1 MQWTTAKIRQSFLDF
16 FKARQHQIVPSASII
31 PRGDATLLFT
41 NAGMVQFKDY
51 FLGIRTPPYPRV
63 ADSQKCL
70 RISGKHNDLE
80 AVGRDTYHHTFF
92 EMLGNWSF
100 GDYYK
105 ESAIPWHWELITKV
119 WKIPVAR
126 LWATIYTDDDEA
138 EAVWKT
144 IPDLLPGRILRFE
157 KENFWEMGDT
167 GPCGPCSEIHFDR
180 GDGACKPGTHPGAE
194 CAVNVDGCERFIE
207 LGNLVFIQ
215 YNRDASGNL
224 TPLPMK
230 HVDTGTGLE
239 RIAAAL
245 QSLESKKLLG
255 NYDIDLFQM
264 IIGDTET
271 LVSKFGTAPSYGES
285 EVADISYRALA
296 DHARAIAFLLA
307 EGLRPGKNEREYVLR
322 RLVRRSVVHGRK
334 LGLNATFLSL
344 ICAGGVVD
352 LNGSNLAFGGVVGAM
367 GDAYKE
373 LLDHRLEI
381 SSTVTEEEN
390 RFRETLERGLGTI
403 NSWLQTQFGSSER
416 PDVKSRAFAAL
427 GEIVFPADLAFKLSD
442 TDGFPIDLTQ
452 DYLRDWGVH
461 VDLDGFNRL
470 MDEQRERGRFAR
482 GSRAPLG
489 VSPDFLLDQARSVE
503 EQRSEF
509 IGYDKYDAASVIV
522 GVGSSP
528 EPGSDVAVLLTR
540 ETPFY
545 PEGGGQT
552 GDRGII
558 ESDSGALFEVV
569 DTKKTDVRILHYG
582 RLLRGEIGEFEK
594 GRRVHLK
601 VDRER
606 RDAAMRNHSA
616 THILHYALRDVLGDK
631 VHQAGSLVAPDRLRF
646 DFHHQGA
653 IAEGDLETIEEEIN
667 ARIRENAAV
676 RTDEMAY
683 ADAIK
688 AGALAF
694 FGDKYGDVV
703 RVIRMGD
710 FSVELCGGTHVDA
723 TGQIGIFKLE
733 AESGVAAGVRRV
745 EALTGAGALEAVRKR
760 EKILEDIGHYLGAR
774 DAQALDRLEK
784 LVARE
789 KELEKKLRAMEQKL
803 ASGASNGGG
812 SGENV
817 VVANGVKIV
826 TRKVD
831 GIEAASLRN
840 IADQMRQKHG
850 SCVAVVGSDLGDKV
864 ALVVAVTPDLA
875 SKLKAGDIIKQIA
888 PIVGGSGGGRPD
900 FAQAGGK
907 DASKLDEALAKVQS
921 LVG

>member
-16 FKARQHQIVPSASII
+16 FQQRGHEIVPSASII

-41 NAGMVQFKDY
+41 NAGMVPFKDY
-51 FLGIRTPPYPRV
+51 FLGIRTPTAKRV

-105 ESAIPWHWELITKV
+105 ETAIPWHWELITKV
-119 WKIPVAR
+119 WKIPTER

-138 EAVWKT
+138 ESHWKK

-180 GDGACKPGTHPGAE
+180 GDAACKGIPHPDQK
-194 CAVNVDGCERFIE
+194 CAVNVDGCERFVE

-215 YNRDASGNL
+215 YNRDASGKL

-239 RIAAAL
+239 RIAAAV
-245 QSLESKKLLG
+245 QSIETGKLLG
-255 NYDIDLFQM
+255 NYDIDLFQA
-264 IIGDTET
+264 IIKRIER
-271 LVSKFGTAPSYGES
+271 VTAELGNGARYGQNVEF
-285 EVADISYRALA
+285 DISFRAIA
-296 DHARAIAFLLA
+296 DHARTMSFLAA
-307 EGLRPGKNEREYVLR
+307 EGLTPGNSDREYVMR
-322 RLVRRSVVHGRK
+322 RIIRRAARHGRY
-334 LGLNATFLSL
+334 LGIHTAFL
-344 ICAGGVVD
+344 AQVQKGVID
-352 LNGSNLAFGGVVGAM
+352 AM
-367 GDAYKE
+367 GDAYPE
-373 LLDHRLEI
+373 LRQQAKQIAEV
-381 SSTVTEEEN
+381 VTSEEA
-390 RFRETLERGLGTI
+390 RFGETLDRGLELIDAELKRIKETKGHTLVGDI
-403 NSWLQTQFGSSER
+403 
-416 PDVKSRAFAAL
+416 
-427 GEIVFPADLAFKLSD
+427 AFKLYD
-442 TDGFPIDLTQ
+442 TYGFPLDLTQ
-452 DYLRDWGVH
+452 DVLRSEGIE
-461 VDLDGFNRL
+461 VDVAGFERL
-470 MDEQRERGRFAR
+470 MDEQRERARAARKDDLAAPEIQLAAGTSSRF
-482 GSRAPLG
+482 
-489 VSPDFLLDQARSVE
+489 V
-503 EQRSEF
+503 
-509 IGYDKYDAASVIV
+509 GYHEYERDAEILASNKD
-522 GVGSSP
+522 GDS
-528 EPGSDVAVLLTR
+528 VAVVVA

-545 PEGGGQT
+545 PEGGGQV
-552 GDRGII
+552 GDRGVI
-558 ESDSGALFEVV
+558 EAESGALLEVV
-569 DTKKTDVRILHYG
+569 DTRKANGSIVHVG
-582 RLLRGEIGEFEK
+582 RLLRGDIGEFEK
-594 GRRVHLK
+594 SRRAHLK

-606 RDAAMRNHSA
+606 RDASMRNHSA

-631 VHQAGSLVAPDRLRF
+631 VHQAGSLVDPNRLRF

-653 IAEGDLETIEEEIN
+653 ISAGDLQTIEEEIN
-667 ARIRENAAV
+667 ARVRENAPV
-676 RTDEMAY
+676 RMDEMAY
-683 ADAIK
+683 DDAIK

-723 TGQIGIFKLE
+723 TGQIGMFKLE
-733 AESGVAAGVRRV
+733 AESGIAAGVRRV
-745 EALTGAGALEAVRKR
+745 EALTGQGALEAVRKR

-803 ASGASNGGG
+803 ASGAAEGAG
-812 SGENV
+812 SGETV
-817 VVANGVKIV
+817 IVANGVKIV
-826 TRKVD
+826 TRKVE
-831 GIEAASLRN
+831 GIEAASLRG
-840 IADQMRQKHG
+840 IADSMRQKHG
-850 SCVAVVGSDLGDKV
+850 SCIVVVGSSLGDKV

-875 SKLKAGDIIKQIA
+875 GKHKAGDIIKAIA
-888 PIVGGSGGGRPD
+888 PMVGGSGGGRPD

-907 DASKLDEALAKVQS
+907 DPSKLDAALAKVAS
-921 LVG
+921 LVS

>member
-1 MQWTTAKIRQSFLDF
+1 MHWTTAKIRQSFLDF
-16 FKARQHQIVPSASII
+16 FKERQHEVVPSASII
-31 PRGDATLLFT
+31 PKGDQTLLFT

-51 FLGIRTPPYPRV
+51 FLAVRTPPARRV
-63 ADSQKCL
+63 VDCQKCL

-105 ESAIPWHWELITKV
+105 NEAIHWHWELITKV
-119 WKIPVAR
+119 WKIPVDR
-126 LWATIYTDDDEA
+126 LWATIYTTDDEA

-180 GDGACKPGTHPGAE
+180 GEGACKQVGHPGVE
-194 CAVNVDGCERFIE
+194 CAVNVDGCERYIE

-215 YNRDASGNL
+215 YNRDASGKL

-230 HVDTGTGLE
+230 HVDTGSGLE
-239 RIAAAL
+239 RIAAAM
-245 QSLESKKLLG
+245 QSLESGKLLG
-255 NYDIDLFQM
+255 NYDIDLFQT
-264 IIGDTET
+264 IIKRIER
-271 LVSKFGTAPSYGES
+271 VTAELGNGARYGQNE
-285 EVADISYRALA
+285 EYDISFRAIA
-296 DHARAIAFLLA
+296 DHARTMSFLAA
-307 EGLRPGKNEREYVLR
+307 EGLTPGNSDREYVMR
-322 RLVRRSVVHGRK
+322 RIIRRAARHGRY
-334 LGLNATFLSL
+334 LGIHTAFL
-344 ICAGGVVD
+344 AQVQKGVID
-352 LNGSNLAFGGVVGAM
+352 AM
-367 GDAYKE
+367 GDAYPE
-373 LLDHRLEI
+373 LRKNAKNIAEV
-381 SSTVTEEEN
+381 VTSEEV
-390 RFRETLERGLGTI
+390 RFGETLDRGLELI
-403 NSWLQTQFGSSER
+403 DAER
-416 PDVKSRAFAAL
+416 KRLKETGGHTLPGDV
-427 GEIVFPADLAFKLSD
+427 AFKLYD
-442 TDGFPIDLTQ
+442 TYGFPLDLTQ
-452 DYLRDWGVH
+452 DVLRNEGID
-461 VDLDGFNRL
+461 VDVAGFERL
-470 MDEQRERGRFAR
+470 MDEQRERAR
-482 GSRAPLG
+482 AARKDVNIEAPEIALHAG
-489 VSPDFLLDQARSVE
+489 
-503 EQRSEF
+503 
-509 IGYDKYDAASVIV
+509 AASKFV
-522 GVGSSP
+522 GYHDYMNNSEVLGAALGDDGSAVVV
-528 EPGSDVAVLLTR
+528 VA

-545 PEGGGQT
+545 PEGGGQI
-552 GDRGII
+552 GDRGVI
-558 ESDSGALFEVV
+558 EAESGALLEVT
-569 DTKKTDVRILHYG
+569 DTRKSEGSIVHVG

-653 IAEGDLETIEEEIN
+653 ISAGDLETIEEEIN
-667 ARIRENAAV
+667 ARIRENATV
-676 RTDEMAY
+676 RMDEMPY

-803 ASGASNGGG
+803 ASGASNGSG
-812 SGENV
+812 SGENI

-826 TRKVD
+826 TRKVE

-875 SKLKAGDIIKQIA
+875 PKLKAGDIIKQIA

-907 DASKLDEALAKVQS
+907 DPSKLDEALAKVSS
-921 LVG
+921 LVQ